1 MSRRIA
7 PLRRLVNLRLMRA
20 IFASLAFLTVAAP
33 AFAQS
38 RLPTEGFA
46 DLNDRLSPAVVN
58 IATSQRVEG
67 IDELPQFPPGSPMER
82 FNADGAAQITSLG
95 SGFIISAD
103 GVVVTNNHVIESA
116 DAIEV
121 ILQNGQRHDAT
132 IVGRDP
138 ATDVAVLRMHVRQPM
153 PFVEM
158 GDSDSARVGDIV
170 LAIGNPF
177 GLGGSLSVGVVS
189 ARNRN
194 IDAGRYDDFIQ
205 TDAAINRGNSGG
217 PLFNTDGE
225 VIGVNTAIVSPTGA
239 SVGVG
244 FATPTS
250 IVRPVVEQILRYGEI
265 RRGWLGVRLSNLN
278 AAAAERAGYRGEN
291 GAVVTRITPDG
302 PAAAA
307 GLRPGDIVIKFG
319 ENDVSDSRSLTR
331 MVGES
336 QVGAQVPLEIMRDGR
351 RMTLTATIE
360 RLEEA
365 DSGRRVAD
373 GDGAPARR
381 SDGGPRGGRI
391 FGVALSELDASLREE
406 FQIEPDVEGLVVLAI
421 DVGSANENVL
431 RVGDV
436 IEQMSFQDTGNMIA
450 ARAIAGEAAVGEH
463 SIVVRINREGA
474 RTYRRLRAR
483 S

>member
-1 MSRRIA
+1 
-7 PLRRLVNLRLMRA
+7 MRA
-20 IFASLAFLTVAAP
+20 LLSAIAVLALAAP
-33 AFAQS
+33 ALAQS
-38 RLPTEGFA
+38 RLPAEGFA
-46 DLNDRLSPAVVN
+46 DLNERLSPAVVN

-67 IDELPQFPPGSPMER
+67 VDDLPRFPPGSPMER
-82 FNADGAAQITSLG
+82 LNEGLGEGGAQITSLG
-95 SGFIISAD
+95 SGFIISPD

-121 ILQNGQRHDAT
+121 ILQNGRRYEAT
-132 IVGRDP
+132 VIGRDP
-138 ATDVAVLRMHVRQPM
+138 ATDIAVLRVHAGQQLPYVN
-153 PFVEM
+153 M
-158 GDSDSARVGDIV
+158 GDSDTARVGDIV

-250 IVRPVVEQILRYGEI
+250 IVRPVVDQITRYGET
-265 RRGWLGVRLSNLN
+265 RRGWLGVRLANMSR
-278 AAAAERAGYRGEN
+278 AAADRAGYDGAT
-291 GAVVTRITPDG
+291 GAVVTRITPSG

-307 GLRPGDIVIKFG
+307 GLRPGDVVLRFNGHDIP
-319 ENDVSDSRSLTR
+319 DSRALTR
-331 MVGES
+331 MVGEAP
-336 QVGAQVPLEIMRDGR
+336 VGSTAAIDIVRDGR
-351 RMTLTATIE
+351 RMQITATIE
-360 RLEEA
+360 RLEET
-365 DSGRRVAD
+365 DSGAARVAG
-373 GDGAPARR
+373 GDSSSTPRR
-381 SDGGPRGGRI
+381 DGGPRGGRI

-406 FQIEPDVEGLVVLAI
+406 FQIEPEVRGLVVLAI
-421 DVGSANENVL
+421 DVGAANEGVL
-431 RVGDV
+431 RAGDV
-436 IEQMSFQDTGNMIA
+436 IEAIGAEHTETITA
-450 ARAIAGEAAVGEH
+450 ARAIAGRAAIGEH
-463 SIVVRINREGA
+463 AVVVRINRDGGVS
-474 RTYRRLRAR
+474 YRRLQAK

>member
-1 MSRRIA
+1 MRSLLSA
-7 PLRRLVNLRLMRA
+7 LALMT
-20 IFASLAFLTVAAP
+20 LAAP
-33 AFAQS
+33 ALAQS
-38 RLPTEGFA
+38 RLPAEGFA

-67 IDELPQFPPGSPMER
+67 VDDLPRFPPGSPMER
-82 FNADGAAQITSLG
+82 LNSDGAAQVTSLG

-103 GVVVTNNHVIESA
+103 GVVVTNNHVIEAA

-121 ILQNGQRHDAT
+121 ILQNGQRFEAT
-132 IVGRDP
+132 VVGRDP
-138 ATDVAVLRMHVRQPM
+138 ATDVAVLRMHARNPLPYVQ
-153 PFVEM
+153 M
-158 GDSDSARVGDIV
+158 GDSDTARVGDIV

-225 VIGVNTAIVSPTGA
+225 VIGVNTAIVSPTGG

-250 IVRPVVEQILRYGEI
+250 IVRPVVDQILRYGEI
-265 RRGWLGVRLSNLN
+265 RRGWLGVRLANLN
-278 AAAAERAGYRGEN
+278 SAAAERAGYRGDS
-291 GAVVTRITPDG
+291 GAVVTRVTPDG
-302 PAAAA
+302 PAATA
-307 GLRPGDIVIKFG
+307 GLRPGDIVLKF
-319 ENDVSDSRSLTR
+319 NNRDVTDSRSLTR
-331 MVGES
+331 MVGEA
-336 QVGAQVPLEIMRDGR
+336 QVGTSAPLEIVRDGR

-365 DSGRRVAD
+365 EGASRVAS
-373 GDGAPARR
+373 GEESNEPR

-391 FGVALSELDASLREE
+391 FGVALSELDPSLREE
-406 FQIEPDVEGLVVLAI
+406 FQIEPDVEGLVVLSI
-421 DVGSANENVL
+421 DIDSANENVL
-431 RVGDV
+431 RPGDV
-436 IEQMSFQDTGNMIA
+436 IEQIGFQKTDTMIT

-463 SIVVRINREGA
+463 AVVVRINREGQ
-474 RTYRRLRAR
+474 RTFRRLRAR

>member
-1 MSRRIA
+1 
-7 PLRRLVNLRLMRA
+7 MRA
-20 IFASLAFLTVAAP
+20 VLSAFALMALAAP
-33 AFAQS
+33 ALAQS
-38 RLPTEGFA
+38 RLPAGGFA
-46 DLNDRLSPAVVN
+46 DLAERLSPAVVN

-67 IDELPQFPPGSPMER
+67 VDELPRFPPGSPLER
-82 FNADGAAQITSLG
+82 FNEGLGEGAAQITSLG
-95 SGFIISAD
+95 SGFIVSAD
-103 GVVVTNNHVIESA
+103 GVVVTNNHVIEAA

-121 ILQNGQRHDAT
+121 ILQNGQRFEASV
-132 IVGRDP
+132 VGRDP
-138 ATDVAVLRMHVRQPM
+138 ATDIAVLRVHTRQPL
-153 PFVEM
+153 PYVNM

-217 PLFNTDGE
+217 PLFDMSGD
-225 VIGVNTAIVSPTGA
+225 VIGVNTAIVSPTGG

-250 IVRPVVEQILRYGEI
+250 IVRPVVEQLLRYGEI
-265 RRGWLGVRLSNLN
+265 RRGWLGVRLANLT
-278 AAAAERAGYRGEN
+278 AAAAERAGYRGEG
-291 GAVVTRITPDG
+291 GAVVTRVTPNG

-307 GLRPGDIVIKFG
+307 GLRPGDVVLRFG
-319 ENDVSDSRSLTR
+319 DRAVADSRMLTR

-336 QVGAQVPLEIMRDGR
+336 AVGAQVPMEIVRDGR
-351 RMTLTATIE
+351 RMTITATIE
-360 RLEEA
+360 RLEET
-365 DSGRRVAD
+365 DSGVRAARD
-373 GDGAPARR
+373 GDDAAAPRR
-381 SDGGPRGGRI
+381 DGGPRGGRI

-406 FQIEPDVEGLVVLAI
+406 FQIEPDVRGLVVLAVDI
-421 DVGSANENVL
+421 GAANDGVV
-431 RVGDV
+431 RPGDV
-436 IEQMSFQDTGNMIA
+436 IEEMAFQSTNTIIA

-463 SIVVRINREGA
+463 AIVVRINRDGA
-474 RTYRRLRAR
+474 VTYRRLHAR

>member
-1 MSRRIA
+1 
-7 PLRRLVNLRLMRA
+7 MRA
-20 IFASLAFLTVAAP
+20 LIATLALLSLAAP
-33 AFAQS
+33 ALAQS
-38 RLPTEGFA
+38 RLPAAGFA

-58 IATSQRVEG
+58 VATSQRVDGVE
-67 IDELPQFPPGSPMER
+67 DLPRFPPGSPMER
-82 FNADGAAQITSLG
+82 FNTDGQAQVTSLG

-103 GVVVTNNHVIESA
+103 GVVVTNNHVIEAA

-121 ILQNGQRHDAT
+121 ILQNGQRYEAT
-132 IVGRDP
+132 VVGRDP
-138 ATDVAVLRMHVRQPM
+138 ATDLAVLRMHARTPM

-158 GDSDSARVGDIV
+158 GDSDAARVGDIV

-225 VIGVNTAIVSPTGA
+225 VIGVNTAILSPTGN
-239 SVGVG
+239 SVGIG

-250 IVRPVVEQILRYGEI
+250 IVRPVVDQILRYGEI
-265 RRGWLGVRLSNLN
+265 RRGWLGVRLANLS
-278 AAAAERAGYRGEN
+278 AAVAERAGYRGDT
-291 GAVVTRITPDG
+291 GAVVTRVTPNG
-302 PAAAA
+302 PAAEA
-307 GLRPGDIVIKFG
+307 GLRPGDIVLSFG
-319 ENDVSDSRSLTR
+319 GRAVADSRALTR

-336 QVGAQVPLEIMRDGR
+336 MPGSSVQLDIVRDGVR
-351 RMTLTATIE
+351 RTVTATVQ
-360 RLEEA
+360 RLEET
-365 DSGRRVAD
+365 DSGRRVAA
-373 GDGAPARR
+373 GEEPTERR
-381 SDGGPRGGRI
+381 SDGGPRGGRV

-406 FQIEPDVEGLVVLAI
+406 FQIEPDVEGLVVLSV
-421 DVGSANENVL
+421 DVGGANEGVV
-431 RVGDV
+431 RPGDV
-436 IEQMSFQDTGNMIA
+436 IEQMGFQDTDSMIA

-463 SIVVRINREGA
+463 NVVVRINREGH
-474 RTYRRLRAR
+474 RTYRRLRGR